1 MKIQKILISCFLIF
15 LLIGIAAATNIDS
28 LIPPE
33 DCGPLKDGVAS
44 YDNHIDRMFYI
55 EKASGDY
62 VTDWFTNTTYMTV
75 EDVGDN
81 IYSYADTQLKMYG
94 YQEIVNI
101 DGTDYLISINQGS
114 QLSPGEETNLLKD
127 MQEFNKVNNLDPVE
141 I

>member
-28 LIPPE
+28 LIPPG

-44 YDNHIDRMFYI
+44 YDNHIDRMFYV
-55 EKASGDY
+55 EKAGGDY
-62 VTDWFTNTTYMTV
+62 VTDWFTNTSYMTV

-101 DGTDYLISINQGS
+101 DGTDYLISICQS
-114 QLSPGEETNLLKD
+114 SKLSPGEETTLLKD
-127 MQEFNKVNNLDPVE
+127 MQEFNKVNHLEPVE